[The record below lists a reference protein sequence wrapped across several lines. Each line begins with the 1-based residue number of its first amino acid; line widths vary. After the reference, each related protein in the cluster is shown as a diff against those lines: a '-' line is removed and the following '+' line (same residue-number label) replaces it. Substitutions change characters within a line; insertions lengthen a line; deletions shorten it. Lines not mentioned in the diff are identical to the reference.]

1 MLTGHEGWVRH
12 AVFSPRADLVASSSD
27 DGTVRLWD
35 LASHQSRV
43 LGTRLGSVG
52 DVTFAPDGQTLAAAS
67 RDGDIRLWDVA
78 SGEGRSLVG
87 HEVGVEQV
95 EFSPDGRTI
104 ASAGLDHTVR
114 LWRNDLPDDPAA
126 LRRWFDAVTNARLG
140 SDNQLHFGG
149 TDENAAPG
157 GAQAPRAP
165 EPGVAGATS
174 GQ

>member
-1 MLTGHEGWVRH
+1 
-12 AVFSPRADLVASSSD
+12 
-27 DGTVRLWD
+27 
-35 LASHQSRV
+35 V

-78 SGEGRSLVG
+78 SGEGRSLAG
-87 HEVGVEQV
+87 HEVGVAQV

-114 LWRNDLPDDPAA
+114 LWRDDLPDDPAS

-140 SDNQLHFGG
+140 SDNQVHFGAAA
-149 TDENAAPG
+149 DANPAPG
-157 GAQAPRAP
+157 RPASRAADAGIAGGASAH
-165 EPGVAGATS
+165 
-174 GQ
+174 

>member
-1 MLTGHEGWVRH
+1 
-12 AVFSPRADLVASSSD
+12 VASSSD

-35 LASHQSRV
+35 LVSHRSRV
-43 LGTRLGSVG
+43 LGTQLGSVG
-52 DVTFAPDGQTLAAAS
+52 DVTFSPDGQTLAAAS

-114 LWRNDLPDDPAA
+114 LWRNDLPDDPVS

-140 SDNQLHFGG
+140 TDNQVHFGVTTADAG
-149 TDENAAPG
+149 PPG
-157 GAQAPRAP
+157 RPRAQP
-165 EPGVAGATS
+165 ADAGVAGGSS

>member
-1 MLTGHEGWVRH
+1 
-12 AVFSPRADLVASSSD
+12 VFSPRADLVASSSD

-35 LASHQSRV
+35 LASHRSRV
-43 LGTRLGSVG
+43 LGTQLGSVG
-52 DVTFAPDGQTLAAAS
+52 DVTFSPDGQTLAAAS

-104 ASAGLDHTVR
+104 ASAGLD
-114 LWRNDLPDDPAA
+114 LPADPVS

-140 SDNQLHFGG
+140 SDNQVHFG
-149 TDENAAPG
+149 APSTEAG
-157 GAQAPRAP
+157 PAGRAP
-165 EPGVAGATS
+165 HPADAGVAGGS
-174 GQ
+174 PGQ